1 MTIVR
6 MAVPGSRRPVILD
19 AAGGVLVPT
28 RKHQQHVQPKVYQ
41 PVAVTVAVSA
51 PHGPPTAPSR
61 W

>member
-41 PVAVTVAVSA
+41 PDNCALYYSTTTLVI
-51 PHGPPTAPSR
+51 
-61 W
+61 